1 VKVLFVSLGNLPGLM
16 CSDFS
21 PFHSL
26 KGATSRFA
34 HLEKFKLNFQSSSFV
49 IRVYLLHPQPSLFL
63 YDLLVSIWCFSILV
77 KHCFQI
83 FYNLTVVLTGAK
95 ITQNAVIGLLLE
107 RTKAYCK
114 RVQ

>member
-1 VKVLFVSLGNLPGLM
+1 MKYLLSALK
-16 CSDFS
+16 
-21 PFHSL
+21 L
-26 KGATSRFA
+26 KGAQSRFA
-34 HLEKFKLNFQSSSFV
+34 HFEKFSLNYLNSSFA
-49 IRVYLLHPQPSLFL
+49 IRVNLRHRRPSLFL
-63 YDLLVSIWCFSILV
+63 YGLLVSIWCFSILV